1 MKVVLEIKGD
11 RTPKQNDIL
20 VYDSV
25 SEAFIFCSKYD
36 FLKEV
41 HKEIR
46 DLRET
51 CKETQ
56 NICAETKQDVQTI
69 AKITK
74 EGIK

>member
-36 FLKEV
+36 FLKEI

-46 DLRET
+46 DLREK
-51 CKETQ
+51 CEETQ
-56 NICAETKQDVQTI
+56 KKSAETQEDVQRI
-69 AKITK
+69 AKIVK